1 MPFAQTNNIRT
12 FYEIHGEGRPIVL
25 IHGGLVDYRMWQ
37 LQVEPFSKK
46 YRVITYDI
54 RGHGQTGGSEKK
66 RSYSVQLLTEDLRA
80 LLEQLQV
87 DKPVVCG
94 LSLGGIVAQ
103 AYAASYPADIAALIL
118 CDTAVSAT
126 LTLGDKIQTYLI
138 GWSLAP
144 SVRIMGAR
152 RFTDYAFGMAKLM
165 RGKTW
170 LGQNVE
176 AQTYIQEAMRTFDT
190 AEMAKIYDLLI
201 RFRTPELEKIKV
213 STLII
218 NGEHESRS
226 VFLHAEYL
234 QKHISNTQVS
244 TIPGAGHLSN
254 VENPEAFN
262 GRVLSFLKESRP
274 PNPT

>member
-25 IHGGLVDYRMWQ
+25 IHGGLVDCRMWQ
-37 LQVEPFSKK
+37 PQVEPFSKK

-54 RGHGQTGGSEKK
+54 RGHGQTGGSEK
-66 RSYSVQLLTEDLRA
+66 RVYSVQLLAEDLRA

-103 AYAASYPADIAALIL
+103 TYAASHPADIAALIL

-126 LTLGDKIQTYLI
+126 LTSSDKVQTYLI

-152 RFTDYAFGMAKLM
+152 RFTDYAFGLAKLM
-165 RGKTW
+165 RGETW
-170 LGQNVE
+170 FGQNVE
-176 AQTYIQEAMRTFDT
+176 AQTYVQEAMRAFDT
-190 AEMAKIYDLLI
+190 AEMAKIYDLLV

-213 STLII
+213 STLIT
-218 NGEHESRS
+218 NGEHESQS
-226 VFLHAEYL
+226 VFRHAEYL
-234 QKHISNTQVS
+234 QKHISNTQAT

-262 GRVLSFLKESRP
+262 EQVLRFLERIEAA
-274 PNPT
+274 

>member
-1 MPFAQTNNIRT
+1 MPFAQTNNIQT
-12 FYEIHGEGRPIVL
+12 FYEIHGEGSPLLL

-37 LQVEPFSKK
+37 RQVEPFSKK

-54 RGHGQTGGSEKK
+54 RGHGQTGGSEK
-66 RSYSVQLLTEDLRA
+66 RVYSVQLLAEDLRA
-80 LLEQLQV
+80 LREQLQV

-126 LTLGDKIQTYLI
+126 LTTSDKIQTYLI

-144 SVRIMGAR
+144 SVRIMGAS
-152 RFTDYAFGMAKLM
+152 RFTDYAFGLAKLM
-165 RGKTW
+165 RGETW
-170 LGQNVE
+170 FGQNAE
-176 AQTYIQEAMRTFDT
+176 AQTYVQEAMRTFDT
-190 AEMAKIYDLLI
+190 AEMAKIYDLLV

-218 NGEHESRS
+218 NGEHESGS
-226 VFLHAEYL
+226 VFRHAEYL
-234 QKHISNTQVS
+234 QKHISNTHVA

-262 GRVLSFLKESRP
+262 ERVLSFLEGVKA
-274 PNPT
+274 T

>member
-1 MPFAQTNNIRT
+1 MPFAQTNNIQT
-12 FYEIHGEGRPIVL
+12 FYEIHGEGSPLVL

-37 LQVEPFSKK
+37 PQVEPFSKK

-54 RGHGQTGGSEKK
+54 RGHGQTGGSEK
-66 RSYSVQLLTEDLRA
+66 RVYSVQLLAEDLRA

-103 AYAASYPADIAALIL
+103 AYAALYPADIAALIL

-126 LTLGDKIQTYLI
+126 LTPSDKIQTYLI

-152 RFTDYAFGMAKLM
+152 RFTDYAFGLAKLM
-165 RGKTW
+165 RGETW
-170 LGQNVE
+170 FGQNAE
-176 AQTYIQEAMRTFDT
+176 AQTYVQEAMRAFDT
-190 AEMAKIYDLLI
+190 AEMSKIYDLLV

-218 NGEHESRS
+218 NGEHESPN
-226 VFLHAEYL
+226 VFRHAEYL

-244 TIPGAGHLSN
+244 TISGAGHLSN
-254 VENPEAFN
+254 MENPEAFN
-262 GRVLSFLKESRP
+262 ERILSFLKESRP

>member
-1 MPFAQTNNIRT
+1 MPFAQTNNIQT
-12 FYEIHGEGRPIVL
+12 FYEIHGEGPPLVL
-25 IHGGLVDYRMWQ
+25 IHGGLVDHQMWQ
-37 LQVEPFSKK
+37 PQVEPFSKK

-54 RGHGQTGGSEKK
+54 RGHGQTGGSKK
-66 RSYSVQLLTEDLRA
+66 RPYSVQLLAEDLRA

-126 LTLGDKIQTYLI
+126 LTSSDKIQTYLI
-138 GWSLAP
+138 GWRLAP

-152 RFTDYAFGMAKLM
+152 RFTDYAFGLAKLM
-165 RGKTW
+165 RGETW
-170 LGQNVE
+170 FGQNAE
-176 AQTYIQEAMRTFDT
+176 AQTYVQEAMRAFDT
-190 AEMAKIYDLLI
+190 AEMSKIYDLLV

-218 NGEHESRS
+218 NGEHESPN
-226 VFLHAEYL
+226 VFRHAEYL

-244 TIPGAGHLSN
+244 TISGAGHLSN
-254 VENPEAFN
+254 MENPEAFN
-262 GRVLSFLKESRP
+262 ERILSFLKESRP

>member
-1 MPFAQTNNIRT
+1 MPFTQTNNIQT
-12 FYEIHGEGRPIVL
+12 FYEIHGEGSSIVL
-25 IHGGLVDYRMWQ
+25 IHGGLVDHRMWQ
-37 LQVEPFSKK
+37 PQVEPFSKK

-54 RGHGQTGGSEKK
+54 RGHGQTGGSKK
-66 RSYSVQLLTEDLRA
+66 RVYSVQLLAEDLRA
-80 LLEQLQV
+80 LLEQLQI

-103 AYAASYPADIAALIL
+103 AYAASYPADISALIL

-126 LTLGDKIQTYLI
+126 LTSSDKIQTYLI

-152 RFTDYAFGMAKLM
+152 RFTDYAFGLAKLM
-165 RGKTW
+165 RGETW
-170 LGQNVE
+170 FGQNAE
-176 AQTYIQEAMRTFDT
+176 AQTYVQEAMRTFDT
-190 AEMAKIYDLLI
+190 AEMAKIYDLLV

-218 NGEHESRS
+218 NGKHESRS
-226 VFLHAEYL
+226 VFRHAEYL
-234 QKHISNTQVS
+234 QKHISNTQVT

-262 GRVLSFLKESRP
+262 ERVLSFLEGVKAA
-274 PNPT
+274 

>member
-1 MPFAQTNNIRT
+1 MPFAQTNNIQT
-12 FYEIHGEGRPIVL
+12 FYEIHGEGPPLVL
-25 IHGGLVDYRMWQ
+25 IHGGLVDHQMWQ
-37 LQVEPFSKK
+37 PQVEPFSRK
-46 YRVITYDI
+46 YKVITYDI
-54 RGHGQTGGSEKK
+54 RGHGRTGGSEK
-66 RSYSVQLLTEDLRA
+66 RGYSVQLLAEDLRA

-103 AYAASYPADIAALIL
+103 AYATSYPTDIAALIL

-126 LTLGDKIQTYLI
+126 LTTSDKIQTYLI

-152 RFTDYAFGMAKLM
+152 RFTDYSFGLAKLM
-165 RGKTW
+165 RGETW
-170 LGQNVE
+170 FGQNVE
-176 AQTYIQEAMRTFDT
+176 AQTYVQEAMRAFDT
-190 AEMAKIYDLLI
+190 AEMAKIYDLLV

-218 NGEHESRS
+218 NGEHESQS
-226 VFLHAEYL
+226 VFRHAEYL
-234 QKHISNTQVS
+234 QKLISNTQAS
-244 TIPGAGHLSN
+244 TIPDAGHLSN

-262 GRVLSFLKESRP
+262 ERVLSFLKESRP